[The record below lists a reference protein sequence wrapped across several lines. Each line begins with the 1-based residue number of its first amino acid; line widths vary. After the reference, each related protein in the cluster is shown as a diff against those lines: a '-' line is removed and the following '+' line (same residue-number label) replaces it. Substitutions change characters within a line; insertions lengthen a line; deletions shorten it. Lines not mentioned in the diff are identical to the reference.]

1 MNRKKILV
9 CFLRSKLPVYLA
21 NKGLQKERDKDSDSA
36 DSFSNEFSLLKVRI
50 HWKNSIALRIKLFV
64 SG

>member
-1 MNRKKILV
+1 
-9 CFLRSKLPVYLA
+9 VYLA